1 MPTTVGAVI
10 VATTSAGVL
19 TTASAKPA
27 SVAAAETAA
36 IIALAKARPSA
47 PPEVMLA
54 SCEEMA
60 EHDVPQ
66 LMT

>member
-1 MPTTVGAVI
+1 MPEGDNDLGMAYEELQDGRFIFGSVDE
-10 VATTSAGVL
+10 VA
-19 TTASAKPA
+19 
-27 SVAAAETAA
+27 EQ